1 MARLSVRSSLL
12 ALLCVGVDGLGSTRG
27 LSERA
32 ARPLTVTRRS
42 ALALLPTLLAR
53 ATATMAD
60 EPSPAMT
67 ADEPSLAMTADE
79 PSLAMTADEPSLQR
93 LKALGDGSRRL
104 EEGDIADGLDLV
116 GELLRRTEQNREKN
130 EAATRRVT
138 QQNAF
143 TAIDGSV
150 NRRLVTDLNG
160 ENRYLSASEVRALTQ
175 ERRLACAPSVM
186 EACRMIRPSDT
197 DAPPLQLPEVKALR
211 CDEQGRN
218 CKFR

>member
-60 EPSPAMT
+60 EPSP
-67 ADEPSLAMTADE
+67 AMTADE